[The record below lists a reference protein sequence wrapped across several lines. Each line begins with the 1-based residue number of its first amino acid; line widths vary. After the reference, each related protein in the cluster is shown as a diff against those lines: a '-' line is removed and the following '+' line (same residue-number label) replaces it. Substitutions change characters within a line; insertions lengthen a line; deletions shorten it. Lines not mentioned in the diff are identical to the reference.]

1 KKKHLQEALLFC
13 FNLKKSA
20 AESHLMEAYGKHA
33 LSVTTYR
40 YWFRRFKNLNRSL
53 RVRPVTPRFPDRLY
67 ITSLKVR
74 SSTSP
79 LESDAVVLCVRERER
94 CAFCLN
100 GDRPLGIC
108 RGLVIVVGRFCARV
122 SGRWRVVVENARHL
136 MSVRNF
142 LPREHALTKAPSC
155 RSIDQS
161 APHEEHPIIVPSMYL
176 NVHFMQH
183 PLGDTRSKRKTSS
196 ICTLCTVRKHAVIS
210 RNMRRRH
217 FVDPLPNA
225 RESNVGSSGITGK
238 TVRLSGLWRLTKRHV
253 HFSVNL

>member
-1 KKKHLQEALLFC
+1 TPLTLLSLNCPFPLPPARTC
-13 FNLKKSA
+13 AFSTRSFVFRFLARLA
-20 AESHLMEAYGKHA
+20 ASSDVFATQKGGVGMPASLNK
-33 LSVTTYR
+33 
-40 YWFRRFKNLNRSL
+40 LNRSL

-79 LESDAVVLCVRERER
+79 LESDVVVLCVRERCE
-94 CAFCLN
+94 FCLN

-108 RGLVIVVGRFCARV
+108 RGLVIVEGRFCARV

-136 MSVRNF
+136 MSVRSLRFQKRF
-142 LPREHALTKAPSC
+142 LSREPALTNAPSR
-155 RSIDQS
+155 RSIDRS
-161 APHEEHPIIVPSMYL
+161 APHEE
-176 NVHFMQH
+176 
-183 PLGDTRSKRKTSS
+183 
-196 ICTLCTVRKHAVIS
+196 
-210 RNMRRRH
+210 NMCRRH